1 MDQNMIVAEQNIQN
15 RIYTVRGLQV
25 MLDRDLATLYGV
37 ETKRINEAVKNNPD
51 KFPDD
56 FMFEL
61 SDDEFA
67 NLRSKF
73 STSSWGGTRYA
84 PKAFTEQGVY
94 MLATIIKSKVATD
107 TTIAIMRTFTSMK
120 HFLSQNASLF
130 AKIEQVEN
138 RQITYEIQ
146 TNQKIDKIFQAIE
159 DKSLKPKQGIFFD
172 GQIFDAYAFV
182 SDLIKSAKASIVL
195 IDNYVDESVLTL
207 FSKNQKID
215 VTIYSQNI
223 SKQLKL
229 DVKKYNAQYK
239 PIEIKPF
246 KVSHDRFMIIDE
258 TEVYHF
264 GASLKDLGKRWFA
277 FSKFDVGAVEMLGRL
292 S

>member
-1 MDQNMIVAEQNIQN
+1 MEIVVNELDIQSK
-15 RIYTVRGLQV
+15 IYTIRGMQV
-25 MLDRDLATLYGV
+25 MLDRDLAQLYGV

-67 NLRSKF
+67 NLKSKI
-73 STSSWGGTRYA
+73 STSSWGGTRYV
-84 PKAFTEQGVY
+84 PKVFAEQGVY

-120 HFLSQNASLF
+120 HFLSQNANLF
-130 AKIEQVEN
+130 AKIEQVEK

-159 DKSLKPKQGIFFD
+159 NKSIKPKQGIFFD
-172 GQIFDAYAFV
+172 GQIFDAYEFV
-182 SDLIKSAKASIVL
+182 SSLIKSAKEEIIL
-195 IDNYVDESVLTL
+195 IDNYIDESVLTL
-207 FSKNQKID
+207 FSKNQTVD
-215 VTIYSQNI
+215 VTIYTQSI

-229 DVKKYNAQYK
+229 DLQKYNAQYR
-239 PIEIKPF
+239 PIAIKRF
-246 KVSHDRFMIIDE
+246 NDAHDRFMIIDG
-258 TEVYHF
+258 TDVYHI
-264 GASLKDLGKRWFA
+264 GASLKDLGKKWFA
-277 FSKFDVGAVEMLGRL
+277 FSRMDMGSLEILGRL
-292 S
+292 K